1 MQYIFQS
8 VESADLDASSGVIH
22 MLESSG
28 KKLSASSSAL
38 SDIVQCERLKTR
50 AFPGSLAEQRDAEQ
64 CSFDKELSDDD
75 PGGASARNWHKR
87 PL

>member
-38 SDIVQCERLKTR
+38 SDIVQCEQLKR
-50 AFPGSLAEQRDAEQ
+50 ERSLGLWQNNAT
-64 CSFDKELSDDD
+64 LS
-75 PGGASARNWHKR
+75 SAALTGN
-87 PL
+87 